1 MKPAPATLGGS
12 EISATSSLPMIVLRY
27 FARILAALFREHHRG
42 VALVVAE
49 TRIGRRR
56 NFAGE
61 WQPRGRKCFR
71 KLPRK

>member
-12 EISATSSLPMIVLRY
+12 EISATSSLLDDVLPY
-27 FARILAALFREHHRG
+27 FARILAALFREHHRD

-56 NFAGE
+56 NLAGE
-61 WQPRGRKCFR
+61 GNPAA
-71 KLPRK
+71 